1 MALAAL
7 WGINQALV
15 GSPTAPLTI
24 AIAALAAGAAASG
37 SALRFPGLPR
47 AAGRTR

>member
-7 WGINQALV
+7 WGISQAMA

-24 AIAALAAGAAASG
+24 AVSALAAGAASSG
-37 SALRFPGLPR
+37 TSLRIPSFE
-47 AAGRTR
+47 